1 MYTVITIIIII
12 IIIIAITRERERERE
27 LKLENF
33 ISQGCSLER
42 ETDGRTD
49 RQRRQ
54 TDREIVLT

>member
-1 MYTVITIIIII
+1 MHTVITIIIII
-12 IIIIAITRERERERE
+12 IIIIAITRERE